1 MKPPTPIFSRR
12 EKGNPKKGNALRG
25 PLTRDWQGTP
35 PTSGEKEKSSAPKSD
50 QLLHEM
56 RALAIISSSSSPHSR

>member
-35 PTSGEKEKSSAPKSD
+35 PTSGEKEKSSAPKV
-50 QLLHEM
+50 
-56 RALAIISSSSSPHSR
+56 INYCTK